1 MTLSVRSDPGDR
13 YKYDETESDHHVKGG
28 SEMNLNLTIT

>member
-1 MTLSVRSDPGDR
+1 MTLTVRSDPGDR

-28 SEMNLNLTIT
+28 GGQRSI